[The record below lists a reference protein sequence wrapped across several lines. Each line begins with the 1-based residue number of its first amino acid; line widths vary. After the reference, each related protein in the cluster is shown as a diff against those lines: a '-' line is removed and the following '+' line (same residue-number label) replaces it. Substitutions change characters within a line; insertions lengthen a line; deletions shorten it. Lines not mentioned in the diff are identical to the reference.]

1 MVCYDKKVASHGKFP
16 YPRFIIHT
24 KIIFVNGESDFVS
37 RISCESTPMDMMVW
51 SHMYVF
57 MLYWTIDDC

>member
-37 RISCESTPMDMMVW
+37 RISCESTPMDMMV
-51 SHMYVF
+51 
-57 MLYWTIDDC
+57 